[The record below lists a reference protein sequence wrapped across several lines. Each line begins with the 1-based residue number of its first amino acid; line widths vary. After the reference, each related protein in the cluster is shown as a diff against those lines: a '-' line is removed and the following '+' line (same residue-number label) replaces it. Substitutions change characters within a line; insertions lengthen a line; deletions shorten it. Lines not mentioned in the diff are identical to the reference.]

1 MARLIIEVD
10 FEDDSEFDYNR
21 ARLVASVEE
30 EVEEMKEQKRI
41 VEGVEVSWDTGD

>member
-21 ARLVASVEE
+21 ANLVSAVEE
-30 EVEEMKEQKRI
+30 EVEEMKLANRI
-41 VEGVEVSWDTGD
+41 VEGVAVSWDTAD